1 MAKMTVGAGGI
12 EIIQG
17 YPSRQERRTQ
27 PRIVLRC
34 DSPRGSDYEP

>member
-17 YPSRQERRTQ
+17 ALT
-27 PRIVLRC
+27 IVLRC